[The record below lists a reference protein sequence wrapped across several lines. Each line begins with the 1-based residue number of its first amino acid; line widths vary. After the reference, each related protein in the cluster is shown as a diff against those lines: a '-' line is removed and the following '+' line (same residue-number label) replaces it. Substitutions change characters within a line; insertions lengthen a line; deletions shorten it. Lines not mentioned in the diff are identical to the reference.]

1 MLTYLNTLK
10 LDLGWAQLEELRL
23 GAMWSVNNFCAI
35 TYRHVIWIHLVTGL
49 G

>member
-1 MLTYLNTLK
+1 
-10 LDLGWAQLEELRL
+10 
-23 GAMWSVNNFCAI
+23 MWSVNNFCAI